1 MRNLILSTSLCY
13 RSYRLFFARPSLKSL
28 WSFIKP
34 FFVVRDKLKY
44 KGWPSAI
51 KKLLELK
58 NVTLL
63 KPVCG
68 CDVKKVVIFLS
79 PGLEVTKCL
88 SALNDM
94 MIYTSTPLRTE
105 TQTKRIRL
113 FNWSFIFVDNVG
125 QPVESLRS
133 LKCHSKDKLKLFF
146 NSYP

>member
-34 FFVVRDKLKY
+34 FFVVRDELKY

-63 KPVCG
+63 KA
-68 CDVKKVVIFLS
+68 
-79 PGLEVTKCL
+79 CL
-88 SALNDM
+88 RVQRQKSGNFFITWVGSHKMFIATQRHVDLYFHPIEDRDPN
-94 MIYTSTPLRTE
+94 E
-105 TQTKRIRL
+105 T
-113 FNWSFIFVDNVG
+113 N
-125 QPVESLRS
+125 
-133 LKCHSKDKLKLFF
+133 
-146 NSYP
+146 